1 LVGWQLEEGRHFD
14 KDLVF
19 IFRIEM
25 EEWIWIFGVIDPISF
40 SCDIIFTVFVELNL
54 LALEDV

>member
-1 LVGWQLEEGRHFD
+1 VAARRRKHFD

-19 IFRIEM
+19 IFIIEM
-25 EEWIWIFGVIDPISF
+25 EEWVWIFGVIDPRTLFF
-40 SCDIIFTVFVELNL
+40 SCDIISTVFVELNL